1 MEDEDCIYR
10 WQINAAK
17 VGLRFDAHLSY
28 DVVQSS
34 HEGSLEN
41 GIYSLSFFNGVD
53 HNVGVALTQGSLLW
67 VRVIKGIHGEDGKLG
82 GVWRGDDA
90 VKYPLS
96 KNSIGVLRGD
106 IDKIKRGQDYNPW
119 KRRRCGC
126 SMSKR
131 AEAFENLNV

>member
-67 VRVIKGIHGEDGKLG
+67 VRVIKGIHGEDGKLADTFFWED
-82 GVWRGDDA
+82 VWRGDDA
-90 VKYPLS
+90 FKSLYLR
-96 KNSIGVLRGD
+96 IHRVLRGD
-106 IDKIKRGQDYNPW
+106 IDKVQFLEFLA
-119 KRRRCGC
+119 
-126 SMSKR
+126 SMEGVALVDMR
-131 AEAFENLNV
+131 DR